1 MHSPFFDSPHP
12 TPRKKAGEASQAF
25 TLSPELPS
33 SPGFNRALPWIS
45 AIRSA
50 LISVPCFLCLLLQL
64 TILPLQCLPPLT
76 AQCGL
81 PIRTWLTTSPA
92 HGLVH
97 SRSSES
103 ENRRQRRKPEPQA
116 SKQGGLKKTPHF
128 SRARATPEAETLPQ
142 WAGRWEVAGAGGL

>member
-12 TPRKKAGEASQAF
+12 TPKKKAGEASQAF

-33 SPGFNRALPWIS
+33 SPGFNPALPWIS

-64 TILPLQCLPPLT
+64 TILPLQCLPPLM

-81 PIRTWLTTSPA
+81 PSK
-92 HGLVH
+92 HGLQHPQHTAWCIVGPQKVKTGG
-97 SRSSES
+97 REES
-103 ENRRQRRKPEPQA
+103 QSPRPASKAALRKHPTFPGQEPPHRQRLCP
-116 SKQGGLKKTPHF
+116 SGQGG
-128 SRARATPEAETLPQ
+128 
-142 WAGRWEVAGAGGL
+142 GR